1 MSKDIQ
7 DCSGFRLPRYVIVP
21 ENKRHFLNQS
31 DSRLVALKGVS
42 LCLICVFIGQNIFYF
57 VLIGCCDYYQFVLV
71 LRYSIE
77 KRSRQ
82 LVIFLL
88 LILRIGLEYL
98 ILRINFAY
106 LILRINFAYFILQI

>member
-1 MSKDIQ
+1 M
-7 DCSGFRLPRYVIVP
+7 
-21 ENKRHFLNQS
+21 
-31 DSRLVALKGVS
+31 
-42 LCLICVFIGQNIFYF
+42 FYF

-77 KRSRQ
+77 KRSKK

-88 LILRIGLEYL
+88 LILRIDFAYL

-106 LILRINFAYFILQI
+106 LICVLILHILFCKFNFAYLILHINFAFEHRELWWKQTHTYLASL